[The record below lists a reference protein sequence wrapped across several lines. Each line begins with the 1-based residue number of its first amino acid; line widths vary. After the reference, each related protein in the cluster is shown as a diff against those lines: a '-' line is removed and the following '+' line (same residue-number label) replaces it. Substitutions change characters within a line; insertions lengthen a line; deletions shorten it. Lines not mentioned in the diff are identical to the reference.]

1 MKEPDTDAARLA
13 LAAIAEATGEEPLA
27 DRYRED
33 QALRLATFSDL
44 DLPTAR
50 RVVETTYHATTLG
63 RLMVAVNAIGA
74 GTEVAATLRQLRQA
88 FRDLEGRFGGS
99 PPERP

>member
-33 QALRLATFSDL
+33 QALR
-44 DLPTAR
+44 LPTAR